1 MLKILAF
8 LIKPFTS
15 DCEHQVCPQHSHCLK
30 TLDGN
35 FTCVCNYFFA
45 PADLDPKV
53 PLECRFSYVS
63 LTLTMVFTLL
73 SLTCITWIIVAI
85 WKACQQRGQYEGVQW
100 KESRQELQRS
110 RSPSVNSRESIRS
123 SSTRR

>member
-1 MLKILAF
+1 MMKILAF
-8 LIKPFTS
+8 LVKAFS
-15 DCEHQVCPQHSHCLK
+15 DDCEHKICPQHSHCLK

-35 FTCVCNYFFA
+35 FTCVCNYLFA
-45 PADLDPKV
+45 PEDLDPKV

-63 LTLTMVFTLL
+63 LTLTLVFTLL

-85 WKACQQRGQYEGVQW
+85 CKAYQQRRQYEDVGCTQYHD
-100 KESRQELQRS
+100 ELRPS